1 MASTINNIK
10 ITKQVD
16 LGLEDILAGIS
27 NLETSELEQFLQK
40 IGRLVASRKA
50 SPASERETTLLL
62 AINQAI
68 PKKLQDQ
75 YSSMVQKLEDET
87 MTAAENKVFLK
98 LVEKME
104 AKNGE
109 RLKYIIELSHIKGV
123 PLETLMK
130 QLHLNLTNVE

>member
-1 MASTINNIK
+1 MAN
-10 ITKQVD
+10 
-16 LGLEDILAGIS
+16 
-27 NLETSELEQFLQK
+27 
-40 IGRLVASRKA
+40 
-50 SPASERETTLLL
+50 PASERETTLLL

-87 MTAAENKVFLK
+87 MTPAENKIFLK

-109 RLKYIIELSHIKGV
+109 GLEYLIELARFHNASLKEIIA
-123 PLETLMK
+123 
-130 QLHLNLTNVE
+130 QLNLNPKYD

>member
-1 MASTINNIK
+1 M
-10 ITKQVD
+10 
-16 LGLEDILAGIS
+16 
-27 NLETSELEQFLQK
+27 
-40 IGRLVASRKA
+40 A

-87 MTAAENKVFLK
+87 MTPAENKVFLK

-123 PLETLMK
+123 VNIRLAALLLGRHPPI
-130 QLHLNLTNVE
+130 